1 MAIAITLDL
10 GSSGVP
16 DTTSKEAFYQGE
28 LTFSGNYVTGGDT
41 LSFAN
46 SAILSNTAP
55 NRVEI
60 YEEPTTSQTA
70 TNYRFVYAKGSG
82 ISNGLLQVFV
92 STTGVQL
99 AAGAYGSLFA
109 STIVKFRV
117 WFGRGQ

>member
-60 YEEPTTSQTA
+60 YEDRSTSQTA
-70 TNYRFVYAKGSG
+70 THYRSVYAKASG
-82 ISNGLLQVFV
+82 ISTALPQLFV
-92 STTGVQL
+92 ATNGVQL

-117 WFGRGQ
+117 WFGGGQ